1 MPMKK
6 VPPSEQIR
14 QEISSL
20 FSQGLSGEVNILT
33 ELMKKGVQRLLQEAL
48 EQEVTDHLGRGH
60 YERQPDNGPH
70 RGYRNGYEPKRLK
83 TSEGQVEVKV
93 PQLREILEPYQSR
106 VLPLVGKKTALLEH
120 LIQEMYVRG
129 LSTRDIEDL
138 FQDVQGQRLLS
149 RSAVSEMTEVLW
161 KEYKA
166 FGERDLSGFEVVYL
180 FLDAVYE
187 SMRFYRGSKEGIL
200 VAWGITREGHRVLLH
215 LTLGN
220 KESCESW
227 RDLLRDMVRRGL
239 KIPLVITSDGAPA
252 LIRAIEEMWSKSL
265 RQRCLVHKVRN
276 IVAKLPSEA
285 IPEVKAH
292 LRSVFEAPTLEAG
305 KKRAQEVLEKYQAI
319 YPSAM
324 KAFSEDLEASLNH
337 LKCPVKHRKA
347 IRTTNLLERTFE
359 EEKRRTKIIPRFFDE
374 KSCLK
379 LVFSTL
385 IRVSQRWQR
394 IRMTSFELAQIDKLR
409 RELGLVPPMKEE
421 KSSQSKQRVRKAA

>member
-1 MPMKK
+1 
-6 VPPSEQIR
+6 
-14 QEISSL
+14 
-20 FSQGLSGEVNILT
+20 
-33 ELMKKGVQRLLQEAL
+33 
-48 EQEVTDHLGRGH
+48 
-60 YERQPDNGPH
+60 
-70 RGYRNGYEPKRLK
+70 LK
-83 TSEGQVEVKV
+83 I
-93 PQLREILEPYQSR
+93 PQLRETLEPYHSKVIPLIGR
-106 VLPLVGKKTALLEH
+106 KASLLEPLV
-120 LIQEMYVRG
+120 QEMYARG

-138 FQDVQGQRLLS
+138 FRDDQGQKLLS
-149 RSAVSEMTEVLW
+149 RSAVSEMTEALW
-161 KEYKA
+161 KEYKT
-166 FGERDLSGFEVVYL
+166 FCERDLSGFEVVYL

-187 SMRFYRGSKEGIL
+187 SMRFYRGPKEGLL

-215 LTLGN
+215 LMLGN
-220 KESCESW
+220 KESYENW

-239 KIPLVITSDGAPA
+239 RVPLTITSDGAPG
-252 LIRAIEEMWSKSL
+252 LIRAIGEMWSRSL
-265 RQRCLVHKVRN
+265 RQRCLVHKTRN

-292 LRSVFEAPTLEAG
+292 LRSVFEAPTYEAG
-305 KKRAQEVLEKYQAI
+305 RKRAQEVLEKYQGL

-379 LVFSTL
+379 LVFATL

-409 RELGLVPPMKEE
+409 RELGLLPPMKEE
-421 KSSQSKQRVRKAA
+421 KSSRSRQRVRKAA

>member
-1 MPMKK
+1 MKRI
-6 VPPSEQIR
+6 PPSQQIR

-20 FSQGLSGEVNILT
+20 LSEGIRGEGNILT
-33 ELMKKGVQRLLQEAL
+33 ELVKKGVQHLLQEAL

-60 YERQPDNGPH
+60 YERRREEEPH
-70 RGYRNGYEPKRLK
+70 QGYRSGYEPRGVK
-83 TSEGQVEVKV
+83 TSEGRVELKV
-93 PQLREILEPYQSR
+93 PQLRETLEPYHSK
-106 VLPLVGKKTALLEH
+106 VVPLIGTKTSFLEH
-120 LIQEMYVRG
+120 LVQEMYARG

-138 FQDVQGQRLLS
+138 FRDAQGERLLS

-161 KEYKA
+161 KEYRT
-166 FGERDLSGFEVVYL
+166 FCERDLRGFDVVYL

-187 SMRFYRGSKEGIL
+187 SMRFYRGPKEGIL

-215 LTLGN
+215 LMLGN
-220 KESCESW
+220 KESYENW

-239 KIPLVITSDGAPA
+239 KVPLTITSDGAPG
-252 LIRAIEEMWSKSL
+252 LIRAIGEMWPKSL
-265 RQRCLVHKVRN
+265 RQRCLVHKIRN
-276 IVAKLPSEA
+276 IVTKLPSEA
-285 IPEVKAH
+285 IPEVKVH

-305 KKRAQEVLEKYQAI
+305 KKRAQEVLEKYQAL

-379 LVFSTL
+379 LVFATL

-409 RELGLVPPMKEE
+409 RDLELLPPMKEE
-421 KSSQSKQRVRKAA
+421 KSSGVRQRVRKAA

>member
-1 MPMKK
+1 MKRI
-6 VPPSEQIR
+6 PPSQQIR

-20 FSQGLSGEVNILT
+20 LSEGIKGEVSILT
-33 ELMKKGVQRLLQEAL
+33 QLVNKGVQRLLQEAL
-48 EQEVTDHLGRGH
+48 EQEATDYLGRGH
-60 YERQPDNGPH
+60 YERRKEEEPH
-70 RGYRNGYEPKRLK
+70 RGYRSGYEPKRVK
-83 TSEGQVEVKV
+83 TSEGRVEVKV
-93 PQLREILEPYQSR
+93 PQLRETLEPYRSR
-106 VLPLVGKKTALLEH
+106 VVPLIGRKSSLLEH
-120 LIQEMYVRG
+120 LVQEMYVRG

-138 FQDVQGQRLLS
+138 FKDAQGQRLLS

-166 FGERDLSGFEVVYL
+166 FCERDLSGFEVVYL

-187 SMRFYRGSKEGIL
+187 SMRFYQGSKEGIL
-200 VAWGITREGHRVLLH
+200 VAWGITREGYRVLLH
-215 LTLGN
+215 LMLGN
-220 KESCESW
+220 KESYENW

-239 KIPLVITSDGAPA
+239 RVPLMITSDGAPG
-252 LIRAIEEMWSKSL
+252 LIRAIEEMWPKSL

-276 IVAKLPSEA
+276 ILAKLPSEA
-285 IPEVKAH
+285 VPEVRAH

-305 KKRAQEVLEKYQAI
+305 KKRAQEVLERYQGL

-324 KAFSEDLEASLNH
+324 KAFSEDLEACLNY

-394 IRMTSFELAQIDKLR
+394 IRVTSFELAQIDRLR
-409 RELGLVPPMKEE
+409 RELGLLLPMREK
-421 KSSQSKQRVRKAA
+421 KSSQSKQRARRAA